1 MNTTVVHSRAS
12 LGRRSLG
19 QGPRRLLAWVGVVAS
34 VSGVAASP
42 PDGLDLMPFAPS
54 DSAVAMAWTGEGTRN
69 VERRPRL
76 DETWIE
82 FAVETIDASVVPV
95 LSVWRSA
102 GEIGDQLVP
111 DRGSRL
117 HATAADGRD
126 WIQLIEWRDPI
137 AVEQGLQR
145 IGSRSLGG
153 GRFILP
159 VAGVE
164 VVVLDRML
172 LLGPRDGSWIDA
184 TLQRLREVPSAS
196 DRGTVDPRER
206 VRLRL
211 RHARPVDG
219 ITEIGVH
226 PKGPREAEIRLSGRY
241 RTSPWP
247 IRPASSIERK
257 LLDRLAGRFPVAL
270 VESGVGVLDP
280 RLLGPAESM
289 PEILPPA
296 EVRRRLANR
305 RAVVVDVTPM
315 TIPGLGLV
323 ETPSIGL
330 VFPSREPLDAE
341 EVSDLDAAMAGWL
354 AGIESSLR
362 DRWGSSESHGPLR
375 TRDRQVGYVDLG
387 EAVIEATDGH
397 PFSLAAEIAWSIVRD
412 EESGRA
418 FVVVGSSVTTTRRI
432 AGLLRHSSKAVRGEP
447 IGTAGTVDGP
457 RATMLL
463 SSLARM
469 REGRGDVAANEDASV
484 LEGVAGWFAG
494 LEKLEWTTTV
504 QTEEVVEARLRVVR
518 SAPATAGDGAP

>member
-1 MNTTVVHSRAS
+1 MS
-12 LGRRSLG
+12 
-19 QGPRRLLAWVGVVAS
+19 
-34 VSGVAASP
+34 
-42 PDGLDLMPFAPS
+42 FAPS
-54 DSAVAMAWTGEGTRN
+54 DSAVVMAWAGEGTRDL
-69 VERRPRL
+69 ERGPRL
-76 DETWIE
+76 DQTWIE

-95 LSVWRSA
+95 ASVWRSA

-164 VVVLDRML
+164 VVVLDRL
-172 LLGPRDGSWIDA
+172 LVLGPRDGSWIDA
-184 TLQRLREVPSAS
+184 TLERLREVPSAS
-196 DRGTVDPRER
+196 ASGRGTVDPRER

-226 PKGPREAEIRLSGRY
+226 PRSPREAEIRLSGRY

-247 IRPASSIERK
+247 IRPAASIERR
-257 LLDRLAGRFPVAL
+257 LLDRLGGRFPVAL

-305 RAVVVDVTPM
+305 RAVVVDATPL
-315 TIPGLGLV
+315 TIPGLGFV
-323 ETPSIGL
+323 ETPSIAI
-330 VFPSREPLDAE
+330 VVPSRDVLGAE
-341 EVSDLDAAMAGWL
+341 EVSDLDAAIAGWL

-362 DRWGSSESHGPLR
+362 QRWGPSKSHGPLR

-387 EAVIEATDGH
+387 DAVIEATDGH

-418 FVVVGSSVTTTRRI
+418 FVVLGSSVPTTRRV
-432 AGLLRHSSKAVRGEP
+432 AGLLRQSSKAVRGEP
-447 IGTAGTVDGP
+447 IGTAGTVDGT

-494 LEKLEWTTTV
+494 LERIEWTTTV

-518 SAPATAGDGAP
+518 SAPAAPGDGTP